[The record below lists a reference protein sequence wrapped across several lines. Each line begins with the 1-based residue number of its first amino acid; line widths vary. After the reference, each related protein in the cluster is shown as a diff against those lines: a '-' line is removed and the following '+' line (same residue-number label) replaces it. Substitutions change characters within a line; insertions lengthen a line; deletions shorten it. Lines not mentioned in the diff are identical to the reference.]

1 MAIKWKT
8 FFEYL
13 SQRAFRD
20 EMDKG
25 VVAAIFCLSKYPASM
40 DTVVRWKALCDI
52 LGRDPFKVDIPRR
65 GIIAALILVAV
76 SKN

>member
-8 FFEYL
+8 FYEFL
-13 SQRAFRD
+13 SQRAFKD

-25 VVAAIFCLSKYPASM
+25 IVAAIFCMSKYPASM

-52 LGRDPFKVDIPRR
+52 LCRDPFKIDDARR